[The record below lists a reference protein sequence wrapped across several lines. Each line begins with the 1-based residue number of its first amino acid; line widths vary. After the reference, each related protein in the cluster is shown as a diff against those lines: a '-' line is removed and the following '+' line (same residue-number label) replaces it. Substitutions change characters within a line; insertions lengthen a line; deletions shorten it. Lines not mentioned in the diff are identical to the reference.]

1 MCVVEGGMWKP
12 TPSKI
17 YQKHSFL
24 RYPGIWVSVFTNYS
38 TTGTCVLVL
47 VPPFPF
53 PVNDWV
59 VHVVCVCVCAHTYL
73 CTCMMSPRFVV
84 SSGCT
89 VTVVCSP

>member
-59 VHVVCVCVCAHTYL
+59 VHTCSVCVCVCAHLPVHLYD
-73 CTCMMSPRFVV
+73 
-84 SSGCT
+84 
-89 VTVVCSP
+89 VTTIRGEFRVYCNCSL